1 MNNYVKVIA
10 LLEDKV
16 ILLLNKLK
24 ENHLSIEHL
33 TEFKDTLKFNEEK
46 LKIKITDLENQNN
59 SLRIANNLLGSE
71 EDKTVA
77 KRKINKLIKEVDSC
91 IFKLSETKN
100 EKTL

>member
-46 LKIKITDLENQNN
+46 LKIKITD
-59 SLRIANNLLGSE
+59 
-71 EDKTVA
+71 
-77 KRKINKLIKEVDSC
+77 
-91 IFKLSETKN
+91 
-100 EKTL
+100 

>member
-59 SLRIANNLLGSE
+59 SLRIANNLLGP
-71 EDKTVA
+71 
-77 KRKINKLIKEVDSC
+77 SC
-91 IFKLSETKN
+91 NSCYGKSKVFIFFQFIDVSIPI
-100 EKTL
+100 